1 VTLFLHQ
8 FRTEQL
14 VFWRS
19 REAAVFIFIFPIM
32 LFLLLGSVYEGRTD
46 EGWAHSDVLLVGL
59 IGYGAA
65 NTAFAGLAITLVI
78 RREDGLLK
86 RLRGTPLPAVVYGL
100 AVLASTL
107 SVFLVQV
114 LVLLGIGKLLFGAHL
129 PERPLSLLVAVLL
142 GALAFAGL
150 GVAGAALIH
159 SSEGASAVVN
169 VIVLPMAFLS
179 GSFGPTRSLPQ
190 ALDILGDVLPLKHLL
205 EVVGGIYLEN
215 EHAFAHPG
223 SLAVVAAW
231 GLAGIAVAV
240 RRFGWEPRER

>member
-32 LFLLLGSVYEGRTD
+32 LFLLLGSVYDGRTD
-46 EGWAHSDVLLVGL
+46 EGWALSDVLLVGL

-86 RLRGTPLPAVVYGL
+86 RLRGTPLPAPVYGL

-107 SVFLVQV
+107 AVFLAQV
-114 LVLLGIGKLLFGAHL
+114 VVLLAIGKLLFGAHL
-129 PERPLSLLVAVLL
+129 PDRPVSLLVAVLI
-142 GALAFAGL
+142 GALAFAGM
-150 GVAGAALIH
+150 GVAGAALIR

-190 ALDILGDVLPLKHLL
+190 ALETLGDVLPLKHLL

-231 GLAGIAVAV
+231 GLVGVAVAA

>member
-1 VTLFLHQ
+1 MTLFLHQ

-32 LFLLLGSVYEGRTD
+32 LFLLLGSVYDGRTD
-46 EGWAHSDVLLVGL
+46 EGWALSDVLLVGL

-86 RLRGTPLPAVVYGL
+86 RLRGTPLPGPVYGL

-150 GVAGAALIH
+150 GVAGAALIR

-190 ALDILGDVLPLKHLL
+190 ALDTLGDVLPLKHLL

-231 GLAGIAVAV
+231 GLVGIAVAV

>member
-1 VTLFLHQ
+1 MTLFLHQ

-32 LFLLLGSVYEGRTD
+32 LFLLLGSVYDGRTD
-46 EGWAHSDVLLVGL
+46 EGWALSDVLLVGL

-86 RLRGTPLPAVVYGL
+86 RLRGTPLPAPVYGL

-107 SVFLVQV
+107 AVFLAQV
-114 LVLLGIGKLLFGAHL
+114 IVLLAIGKLLFGAHL
-129 PERPLSLLVAVLL
+129 PDRPVSLLVAVLI
-142 GALAFAGL
+142 GALAFAGM
-150 GVAGAALIH
+150 GVAGAALIR

-190 ALDILGDVLPLKHLL
+190 ALDTLGDVLPLKHLL

-231 GLAGIAVAV
+231 GLVGIAVAV

>member
-1 VTLFLHQ
+1 MRLFAHQ

-46 EGWAHSDVLLVGL
+46 EGWELSDVLLVGL

-86 RLRGTPLPAVVYGL
+86 RVRGTPLPAPVYGL

-107 SVFLVQV
+107 SVFLVQTVV
-114 LVLLGIGKLLFGAHL
+114 LIALGKALFGAHA
-129 PERPLSLLVAVLL
+129 PERPLSLLVAVVL
-142 GALAFAGL
+142 GALSFAAM
-150 GVAGAALIH
+150 GVAAAALIR

-190 ALDILGDVLPLKHLL
+190 VLETLGDVLPLKHLL
-205 EVVGGIYLEN
+205 DILRATYLEN
-215 EHAFAHPG
+215 GHVFAQPG
-223 SLAVVAAW
+223 SLAVVLAW
-231 GLAGIAVAV
+231 GLAGLVVAT

>member
-46 EGWAHSDVLLVGL
+46 EGWALSDVLLVGL

-86 RLRGTPLPAVVYGL
+86 RLRGTPLPAPVYGL

-129 PERPLSLLVAVLL
+129 PERPLSLLVAALL

-231 GLAGIAVAV
+231 GLAGIVVAV